1 MLRRIAVNAQPLP
14 LSLNFAGIRTYGII
28 AVFVLLSVG
37 VPWVFHQFQ
46 LAGATYL
53 PMHIFVL
60 VAALTCGWQ
69 AGVIVGLLT
78 PFASY
83 AISGMPVMNVL
94 PQIAVE
100 ITVYGLIAGLLRQKY
115 NLRVVW
121 SLLGAMVGGRIAL
134 ILAVLGVQ
142 AITGDVYSPLGP
154 AATPYAA
161 VWHTV
166 AQSWP
171 GILAQIALI
180 PVIFWM
186 VGRYTRGKHA
196 D

>member
-1 MLRRIAVNAQPLP
+1 MIKRIAVNAQPLP
-14 LSLNFAGIRTYGII
+14 LSLNYAGLRAYGII
-28 AVFVLLSVG
+28 AVFVVLSVG
-37 VPWVFHQFQ
+37 VPWIFHQFQ

-53 PMHIFVL
+53 PMHFFVFI
-60 VAALTCGWQ
+60 AALTCGWQ

-115 NLRVVW
+115 NLRIVW

-134 ILAVLGVQ
+134 MLAVLMVM
-142 AITGDVYSPLGP
+142 AISGNVYSPLGP

-161 VWHTV
+161 VWNTI

-171 GILAQIALI
+171 GMLAQIAII
-180 PVIFWM
+180 PVAFWL
-186 VGRYTRGKHA
+186 VSRYARGKQA